1 MPGRPTFQRSPR
13 HPIEVTSAEIEVPA
27 PPPAPMRPQM
37 SALSVVLPGIFA
49 VVALGATLALTQ
61 MNPLA
66 SALSFGFMAISSLT
80 AIINYGQQQRAYKKA
95 VEERES
101 RYRAALNSIR
111 QQLTTLHGQHRQ
123 ALTANDP
130 ALEECWARV
139 SRQPTVDR
147 RLWERSPKDGD
158 FLSLRLGLG
167 ERPSPV
173 TLKVPRPPDPTA
185 VDPLFEEAQ
194 KLGREFAVLSDVPI
208 CLPLAE
214 AMVAGLAGS
223 REAVLNLVRGLVIQ
237 IATHHSPDEVKI
249 VAVFPAHEADRWDW
263 LRWLPHVWTD
273 DRSARF
279 LACERDAAHRLLTGL
294 FDQLGRRQA
303 QTAAT
308 RGDGTAPRPLPQYVF
323 LFADARLV
331 ENEPILPLLLAGNS
345 ALGACALFLADRS
358 EHLPK
363 ECQAVVE
370 TTGSEGRLLQTAP
383 KTSRATFRA
392 DEAPLDLA
400 DRLARRL
407 APIRLQRLSAVTEIP
422 RVVPLLD
429 LFGVAAVE
437 ELDVAKQWQQ
447 SDPVRS
453 LAVPIGRRAA
463 GQLVTLDLHD
473 GSQGPHGLVAGT
485 TGSGKSELLQ
495 ALVASLAVHF
505 HPYQVVFVL
514 VDYKGGGMAGALQGL
529 PHLVGTITNL
539 QGGMAWRAL
548 AALKSELQRREH
560 LLAQAGVANI
570 HEYQKQLQL
579 GRVKEPLPHLV
590 IIVDEFA
597 ELKTE
602 LPEFIGELVR
612 TARVGR
618 SLGVHLI
625 LATQKPAG
633 VVSEEIWANS
643 SFRICLRVER
653 PEDSQEVLKRPDAA
667 GLSKDTPGRAYL
679 QVGAAPLMEFQ
690 AAWGG
695 APYRPDGRAVGNPEA
710 IAEVALD
717 GSRRP
722 LQRPFQSGT
731 SSVAGKQLQ
740 VLVAFL
746 KEVAQRQGI
755 RPLPGPWLPPLPEQ
769 LPLDR
774 VRPDEGFDGRQWRP
788 VTTWLEPAVGLLDD
802 PAQQVQAP
810 LRLPLGKEGH
820 LAVYG
825 APSTGK
831 TTFLQTLAL
840 SLALSYSPRDVHMY
854 LLDFGGRALT
864 ALAGLPHVG
873 GVILADEQE
882 RLTRLMRF
890 LVREMEERKAR
901 FAQAGVTTLRAYRAA
916 GTDPLPAIVVM
927 LDNYAAFND
936 LYRDT
941 PVEEN
946 LVQVTREGGNLGIH
960 VVLTAINP
968 SSVKTKIASNITAA
982 VAFRLADKGEYSMAV
997 GRTGGLEPAPV
1008 AGRGLVKGNPP
1019 LEFQTALPVA
1029 GATEAER
1036 AANLAA
1042 LVETLS
1048 RAWTGP
1054 RARPVP
1060 VLPAVVPL
1068 CDLLPPKVA
1077 WPPPPADGSLAAPLG
1092 LEVEDLQPFVLDLH
1106 EGPHFLIAGP
1116 LQSGKTTLLQSWLLA
1131 LAEQYPPRRLRLYLA
1146 DFGRGGLRPLARL
1159 PHADNRYLRDDDS
1172 LAAALAE
1179 IAQVLKERR
1188 ALLEETRHAAGGF
1201 LDDERAWLAGHPA
1214 LVLAVDDFD
1223 AFQFALQF
1231 GTKERLE
1238 HLIRRERD
1246 LGFHVLL
1253 AGNVGDLNNSFD
1265 PWVKALKE
1273 LQTGFLLG
1281 SSDAGDLQLFNLRL
1295 PLGEGGK
1302 PLPPGQGF
1310 FARRGRYR
1318 KVKVASCQT
1327 GATTLLPWISHLQQ
1341 RSAS

>member
-1 MPGRPTFQRSPR
+1 
-13 HPIEVTSAEIEVPA
+13 
-27 PPPAPMRPQM
+27 MRPQM
-37 SALSVVLPGIFA
+37 SALSVLLPGIFA
-49 VVALGATLALTQ
+49 VVALGVTLTFAQ
-61 MNPLA
+61 MNPIA
-66 SALSFGFMAISSLT
+66 SLLSFGFMGISSLT
-80 AIINYGQQQRAYKKA
+80 AIINYSNQQKAYRKA
-95 VEERES
+95 VEERET
-101 RYRAALNSIR
+101 RYRAVLSSIR
-111 QQLTTLHGQHRQ
+111 QQLRELHDRHRQ

-130 ALEECWARV
+130 DPEECWARV
-139 SRQPTVDR
+139 SRHPDMDR
-147 RLWERSPKDGD
+147 RLWERSPKDSD
-158 FLSLRLGLG
+158 FLALRLGLG

-173 TLKVPRPPDPTA
+173 TLKVPRPVDPTA
-185 VDPLFEEAQ
+185 VDPLLEEAQ
-194 KLGREFAVLSDVPI
+194 KLAREFTALSDVPI
-208 CLPLAE
+208 CLPLGE

-237 IATHHSPDEVKI
+237 LATHHSPDEVKI

-263 LRWLPHVWTD
+263 LQWLPHVWTD
-273 DRSARF
+273 DRTFRF
-279 LACERDAAHRLLTGL
+279 LACERDAAHRLFQTL

-303 QTAAT
+303 QMAA
-308 RGDGTAPRPLPQYVF
+308 RDRTAPRPLPQFVF
-323 LFADARLV
+323 LFADPQLAA
-331 ENEPILPLLLAGNS
+331 NEPILPLLLAGNS
-345 ALGACALFLADRS
+345 GLGAYVLSLAERS

-363 ECQAVVE
+363 ECQVVVE
-370 TTGSEGRLLQTAP
+370 TTGSQGHLLQAAP
-383 KTSRATFRA
+383 KTGRFAFRP
-392 DEAPLDLA
+392 DEASFKLT

-407 APIRLQRLSAVTEIP
+407 APIRLQRLSAITEIP

-429 LFGVAAVE
+429 LFGVSTVE
-437 ELDVAKQWQQ
+437 ELDVAKKWQQ
-447 SDPVRS
+447 SQPARS

-495 ALVASLAVHF
+495 SLVASLAVHF
-505 HPYQVVFVL
+505 HPHQVVFML
-514 VDYKGGGMAGALQGL
+514 VDYKGGGMAGVFHGL

-548 AALKSELQRREH
+548 TALKSELHRREH
-560 LLAQAGVANI
+560 LLAQAGVTNI
-570 HEYQKQLQL
+570 HEYQERWRRSQ
-579 GRVKEPLPHLV
+579 VKEPLPHLV

-602 LPEFIGELVR
+602 LPEFMGELVR

-653 PEDSQEVLKRPDAA
+653 PEDSQEVLKLPDAA

-679 QVGAAPLMEFQ
+679 QVGAAPLVEFQ

-695 APYRPDGRAVGNPEA
+695 AAYWPDGKAAASPEA

-717 GSRRP
+717 GRRRP
-722 LQRPFQSGT
+722 LHRPSQSAPARP
-731 SSVAGKQLQ
+731 VGKQLEA
-740 VLVAFL
+740 LVAFL
-746 KEVAQRQGI
+746 KDVAQRQGI
-755 RPLPGPWLPPLPEQ
+755 QPLPGPWLPPLPEQ
-769 LPLDR
+769 LPLER
-774 VRPDEGFDGRQWRP
+774 VRPDEGFDGRRWRAA
-788 VTTWLEPAVGLLDD
+788 TTWLEPVVGLLDD
-802 PAQQVQAP
+802 PARQIQAP

-825 APSTGK
+825 APGTGK
-831 TTFLQTLAL
+831 TTLLQTLAV
-840 SLALSYSPRDVHMY
+840 SLALIHSPREVNLY
-854 LLDFGGRALT
+854 LLDFGGRALA
-864 ALAGLPHVG
+864 ALVGLPHLG

-882 RLTRLMRF
+882 RLTRLLRF
-890 LVREMEERKAR
+890 LVREMEERKSR

-916 GTDPLPAIVVM
+916 SNDPPPAIVVM
-927 LDNYAAFND
+927 LDNYAGFND

-946 LVQVTREGGNLGIH
+946 FVQVTREGGNLGIH
-960 VVLTAINP
+960 VVLTAVNP
-968 SSVKTKIASNITAA
+968 SSVKTKIVSNITAA
-982 VAFRLADKGEYSMAV
+982 VTFRLADKGEYSMAV

-1008 AGRGLVKGNPP
+1008 NGRGLVKGNPP

-1036 AANLAA
+1036 TANLTG
-1042 LVETLS
+1042 LVEALG

-1060 VLPAVVPL
+1060 ILPALVPL
-1068 CDLLPPKVA
+1068 CDLLPPKSA
-1077 WPPPPADGSLAAPLG
+1077 WPPPPADGALAVPLG

-1159 PHADNRYLRDDDS
+1159 PHADDRHLRDDDS
-1172 LAAALAE
+1172 LAAVLAE
-1179 IAQVLKERR
+1179 IAQALKERR
-1188 ALLEETRHAAGGF
+1188 ALLEETRHAAGGL

-1253 AGNVGDLNNSFD
+1253 AGNVNDLSNSFD

-1281 SSDAGDLQLFNLRL
+1281 SSDSSDLQLFNLRL
-1295 PLGEGGK
+1295 PLGESGK

-1318 KVKVASCQT
+1318 RLKVVTCQM
-1327 GATTLLPWISHLQQ
+1327 GATTLVPWIAQIQ
-1341 RSAS
+1341 KRATT